1 MEKVTIELEANSKN
15 AEKEIDKVNESL
27 KRVEQS
33 SKKTSKELSGGAQIG
48 NEGVKALDKST
59 GGLATKFVA
68 VGKAAKLS
76 GKAMKTALISSG
88 IGVAVVLIGLIVEH
102 WDSIFSTVTNV
113 NKRLEEQK
121 KINEQNLTILGS
133 ELTLLEKQMAFNTAR
148 GISNKENLATQKLLL
163 KEKRLIL
170 DADLKILEAE
180 LLKEQSGI
188 GQLSNWD
195 NLKVMALNAAGQY
208 AAAAKIVAAADLKI
222 LKPNEER
229 ITKILEQI
237 NKLKGEVLDVED
249 DIDPVTKDTKTKDAE
264 VDPDVEAKAKAIEA
278 ITKLEDDYFQ
288 SQLDKQT
295 QEENAVRDKYFN
307 LIEQAEKYKLDTTEL
322 EAARLS
328 ETQAITDK
336 FAQEAKDKKIL
347 DDEEAA
353 AIALEIKEASAITEE
368 DERILEIE
376 KVQRRFAKLFELAA
390 DDSEALI
397 ALKKAEAAAIDKI
410 NEVESKVE
418 LAWAD
423 YTAEQKLG
431 MISDVLG
438 QAASLV
444 DKDSAAGKA
453 IAVAKTGINTAQ
465 GIVQALGNLPPPISY
480 VAAAF
485 TGAMGLMNTKKILT
499 TPIPS
504 ATGKGN
510 VSGGGGGGSLP
521 SIPPTP
527 PSFNIVGQSDT
538 NQLADAIGGQE
549 QVPVQAFVVSSD
561 VTSAQE
567 LDRNIIDGASI

>member
-102 WDSIFSTVTNV
+102 WDSIFSAVTNV